1 MALIEPTDYGWPELP
16 SLDGGTRMFF
26 DPVELQMVTLDDA
39 QDLIL
44 NRNGPGQC
52 ALVAQFDEAVNDEVW
67 DKYHRHI
74 VERGHFEDDDELPF

>member
-1 MALIEPTDYGWPELP
+1 MAQA
-16 SLDGGTRMFF
+16 S
-26 DPVELQMVTLDDA
+26 
-39 QDLIL
+39 
-44 NRNGPGQC
+44 